1 MTVCSFIYQN
11 TKLLQVYTN
20 AENSLSQNH
29 WRTTKAKISEH
40 DENPLSKSLH
50 KYCVKKSARDRIRQ
64 TCVCSYTRPVCVCV
78 CGLSLE
84 ADEQMSL
91 TYLEQATEIC
101 NVILFG
107 GLHFLLRCTLLI
119 FFLCNSTGLKIAM
132 IVMSWGFSKPQEFFS
147 FCWVEQKREEII
159 HLLLYRLCTV

>member
-78 CGLSLE
+78 CV
-84 ADEQMSL
+84 D
-91 TYLEQATEIC
+91 
-101 NVILFG
+101 
-107 GLHFLLRCTLLI
+107 
-119 FFLCNSTGLKIAM
+119 
-132 IVMSWGFSKPQEFFS
+132 
-147 FCWVEQKREEII
+147 
-159 HLLLYRLCTV
+159 